1 MYDCRLKNP
10 NNQRLQLLFA
20 ASSQIIHAS
29 LKDWL
34 YSQSGV
40 DFSPGQYAIT
50 GKIQGIFAKSSKA
63 TRAILRKYALNQA
76 LSAQLP
82 VQWNS
87 EFAR

>member
-1 MYDCRLKNP
+1 LYDFQSANP
-10 NNQRLQLLFA
+10 NYQRLQALFA
-20 ASSQIIHAS
+20 PSSQIIHAR
-29 LKDWL
+29 LKYWL